1 LIKRFRYQIA
11 IFLSVVGPGIITANV
26 DNDSGGIFTYSQAGA
41 KYGYLPLWTL
51 IPITLLLIVTQEMCS
66 RMGAVTGK
74 GLSDLIREEFGL
86 RTTFFMMIA
95 LVLTNFTNVIAEFA
109 GIASSLELFHIS
121 RYISVPICAVAVW
134 LLVVR
139 GTYSSVEKI
148 FLVACA
154 LYVTYIISAFLL
166 KPNWKEAAI
175 YSVKPILMF
184 DTGYITM
191 LIAMVGTSIAPWMQF
206 YLQSAIV
213 EKGITA
219 REYVQSRVEVIV
231 GCIMT
236 DVVAFFIIVSCAAAI
251 WAHGAKDINDAADAA
266 VALKPFGQYAYLLF
280 SAGLFN
286 ASFFAACILPL
297 STVFTV
303 CEGLGFESGVDKR
316 FNEAPEF
323 YWLYTLLV
331 VLGAGV
337 ILWPNF
343 PLVKMILWSQVLNG
357 VLLPVILIYMVLLI
371 NKKSLMKEWTNSAA
385 YNAVAWV
392 SVVIMIGLTLAL
404 ASITIQQMGHPAGA
418 AVQPGSKPLASSF
431 TQMQSNDSGRHS
443 LKTNVAKSGAAH
455 VIGELFGIGKFAH

>member
-1 LIKRFRYQIA
+1 M
-11 IFLSVVGPGIITANV
+11 GPGLITANV
-26 DNDSGGIFTYSQAGA
+26 DNDSGGILTYSQAGA

-86 RTTFFMMIA
+86 RTTFFLMIA

-109 GIASSLELFHIS
+109 GIATSLELFSIS
-121 RYISVPICAVAVW
+121 RFISVPICAVAVW
-134 LLVVR
+134 LLIVR
-139 GTYSSVEKI
+139 GNYRSVEKV
-148 FLVACA
+148 FLVACT
-154 LYVTYIISAFLL
+154 LYVTYVFSAFLL
-166 KPNWKEAAI
+166 KPDWKQAAI
-175 YSVKPILMF
+175 NSVKPIVMF
-184 DTGYITM
+184 DTDYIVM
-191 LIAMVGTSIAPWMQF
+191 LIGMVGTSIAPWMQF

-219 REYVQSRVEVIV
+219 KEYVQSRIEVVI
-231 GCIMT
+231 GCILT

-251 WAHGAKDINDAADAA
+251 WEHGPKDIETAKDAA
-266 VALKPFGQYAYLLF
+266 LGLRPFGQYAYLLF

-337 ILWPNF
+337 TLWPNF

-357 VLLPVILIYMVLLI
+357 VLLPFVLIYMVLLI
-371 NKKSLMKEWTNSAA
+371 NKKGLMKEWTNSRI

-392 SVVIMIGLTLAL
+392 SVVIMIGLTLTL
-404 ASITIQQMGHPAGA
+404 AAITVRQMSPSANAEPAR
-418 AVQPGSKPLASSF
+418 SSRPF
-431 TQMQSNDSGRHS
+431 AEMQRGNPGRHS
-443 LKTNVAKSGAAH
+443 FKADVRETGLTHLVR
-455 VIGELFGIGKFAH
+455 ELWRTGKLAN

>member
-1 LIKRFRYQIA
+1 LLKRFRYQIA
-11 IFLSVVGPGIITANV
+11 IFLSVVGPGLITANV
-26 DNDSGGIFTYSQAGA
+26 DNDSGGILTYSQAGA

-86 RTTFFMMIA
+86 RTTFFLMIA

-109 GIASSLELFHIS
+109 GIATSLELFSIS
-121 RYISVPICAVAVW
+121 RFISVPICAIAVW
-134 LLVVR
+134 LLIVR
-139 GTYSSVEKI
+139 GNYRSVEKV
-148 FLVACA
+148 FLVACT
-154 LYVTYIISAFLL
+154 LYVTYIFSAFLL
-166 KPNWKEAAI
+166 TPDWKQAAI
-175 YSVKPILMF
+175 SSVKPIVML
-184 DTGYITM
+184 DTDYIVM
-191 LIAMVGTSIAPWMQF
+191 LIGMVGTSIAPWMQF

-219 REYVQSRVEVIV
+219 KEYVQSRIEVV
-231 GCIMT
+231 LGCILT

-251 WAHGAKDINDAADAA
+251 WEHGPKDIDTAKDAAL
-266 VALKPFGQYAYLLF
+266 ALKPFGQYAYLLF

-316 FNEAPEF
+316 FHEAPEF

-337 ILWPNF
+337 TLWPGF

-357 VLLPVILIYMVLLI
+357 VLLPFVLIYMVLLI
-371 NKKSLMKEWTNSAA
+371 NKKGLMKEWTNSRI

-392 SVVIMIGLTLAL
+392 SVVIMIGLTLTL
-404 ASITIQQMGHPAGA
+404 AAITVRQLSPAA
-418 AVQPGSKPLASSF
+418 SRNSTESSRPLAQVQRDNPS
-431 TQMQSNDSGRHS
+431 RHS
-443 LKTNVAKSGAAH
+443 FKAYIRETAIAH
-455 VIGELFGIGKFAH
+455 LFR

>member
-1 LIKRFRYQIA
+1 MLKRFRYQIA
-11 IFLSVVGPGIITANV
+11 IFLSVVGPGLITANV
-26 DNDSGGIFTYSQAGA
+26 DNDSGGILTYSQAGA

-51 IPITLLLIVTQEMCS
+51 IPITLLLIVTQEMSS

-86 RTTFFMMIA
+86 RTTFFLMIA

-109 GIASSLELFHIS
+109 GIATSLELFQIS

-134 LLVVR
+134 LLIVR
-139 GTYSSVEKI
+139 GNYRSVEKV
-148 FLVACA
+148 FLVACF
-154 LYVTYIISAFLL
+154 LYVTYIFSAFLL
-166 KPNWKEAAI
+166 KPDWKQAAI
-175 YSVKPILMF
+175 SSVKPILML
-184 DTGYITM
+184 DSDYVVM
-191 LIAMVGTSIAPWMQF
+191 LIGMVGTSIAPWMQF

-219 REYVQSRVEVIV
+219 KEYVQSRIEVIV
-231 GCIMT
+231 GCILT

-251 WAHGAKDINDAADAA
+251 WEHGPRDIETAKDAALG
-266 VALKPFGQYAYLLF
+266 LKPFGEYAYLLF

-316 FNEAPEF
+316 FHEAPEF

-337 ILWPNF
+337 TLWPGF
-343 PLVKMILWSQVLNG
+343 PMVKMILWSQVLNG
-357 VLLPVILIYMVLLI
+357 VLLPFILIYMVLLI
-371 NKKSLMKEWTNSAA
+371 NKKGLMKEWTNSPI

-392 SVVIMIGLTLAL
+392 SVVIMIGLTLTL
-404 ASITIQQMGHPAGA
+404 AAITVRQLSPSASA
-418 AVQPGSKPLASSF
+418 SPEKSSRPLAEVQRDNARSHSF
-431 TQMQSNDSGRHS
+431 KADVGEAR
-443 LKTNVAKSGAAH
+443 VAH
-455 VIGELFGIGKFAH
+455 LIR